1 MNGMAEKLAFGA
13 LAAGLHVLA
22 FAAIP
27 DTGAQSQGAGGEGR
41 VTLQGATA
49 QIEAMV
55 AAWTAPPETAEPV
68 NLARPQPPT
77 DEPPAPD
84 LPRVE
89 QAAIPPATAAPLP
102 DLPVAPSLPTAAQL
116 PLPRPAPAPEVAT
129 APSLPR
135 PQPDQSAEPRQP
147 PLSAAPP
154 AATPP
159 DAAQRPAA
167 PAAPPPPDALKMAE
181 AAQSPPP
188 PAEPETPPAERARSA
203 SAAAQAQKAAGR
215 GGAQRAGT
223 EGKAQTDAL
232 GPGQRQSLIAQ
243 WGAQII
249 DRIERTKRT
258 PRRLRGGGRVVLRLQ
273 VSRAGGLLSVSVGQS
288 SGNAEL
294 DAAAI
299 RAVRRAGGFP
309 PAPKGLT
316 KPAYSFSLPVRFN
329 G

>member
-1 MNGMAEKLAFGA
+1 M
-13 LAAGLHVLA
+13 
-22 FAAIP
+22 
-27 DTGAQSQGAGGEGR
+27 QS
-41 VTLQGATA
+41 
-49 QIEAMV
+49 
-55 AAWTAPPETAEPV
+55 P
-68 NLARPQPPT
+68 
-77 DEPPAPD
+77 
-84 LPRVE
+84 
-89 QAAIPPATAAPLP
+89 
-102 DLPVAPSLPTAAQL
+102 
-116 PLPRPAPAPEVAT
+116 
-129 APSLPR
+129 
-135 PQPDQSAEPRQP
+135 
-147 PLSAAPP
+147 
-154 AATPP
+154 
-159 DAAQRPAA
+159 
-167 PAAPPPPDALKMAE
+167 
-181 AAQSPPP
+181 PPP
-188 PAEPETPPAERARSA
+188 PAEPETPPAKRAQSA

-223 EGKAQTDAL
+223 GGKAQTDAL

-299 RAVRRAGGFP
+299 SAVRRAGGFP